1 MASAQSVSLK
11 KKYLKSYF
19 GQIPAYEVNLN
30 NQLIPV
36 NTSSIEVRLT
46 KDSLYIQIENAKW
59 EGTYSVSKL
68 EKKKFEITGKMNETG
83 VPEIIFLNAKEKKIT
98 RRGLFPQP
106 DAFLERRK

>member
-1 MASAQSVSLK
+1 MKLFLGVVFVFITLMASAQSVSLK

-36 NTSSIEVRLT
+36 NTSSIEV
-46 KDSLYIQIENAKW
+46 
-59 EGTYSVSKL
+59 
-68 EKKKFEITGKMNETG
+68 
-83 VPEIIFLNAKEKKIT
+83 PEIIFLNAKEKKIT